1 MTIPTTE
8 PTQITAGDSL
18 SWVRHL
24 TAYPAGLGWVLH
36 YVLLSAGKPPINI
49 DSTASGDDHQID
61 LTAATTDGWAAASY
75 RWTAYLTNDTQRV
88 TLGSGAVDVLPDPT
102 KVDASYDPRSENQK
116 ILDAITAVLAGEL
129 TNPIVKYRIGGR
141 EGREV
146 ERYSRLELLKLKTI
160 YEQRVAVEMGQASLI
175 GSIPI
180 QFTENHGVPGSGY
193 GYV

>member
-24 TAYPAGLGWVLH
+24 TDYPAGLGWVLH
-36 YVLLSAGKPPINI
+36 YVLMCAGKNPITI
-49 DSTASGDDHQID
+49 DGTASGDDHQVD
-61 LTAATTDGWAAASY
+61 LTAATTEGWAAASY
-75 RWTAYLTNDTQRV
+75 RWTAFLTNGTQRV

-129 TNPIVKYRIGGR
+129 TNPLVKYRIQGR
-141 EGREV
+141 EA
-146 ERYSRLELLKLKTI
+146 ERYSRMELLKLQTI
-160 YEQRVAVEMGQASLI
+160 YQHRVAVETGQADP
-175 GSIPI
+175 IPTSRI
-180 QFTENHGVPGSGY
+180 TFQGEFGIPFGGY
-193 GYV
+193 GGRF